1 MTSLARAPL
10 RFLFFFVVVAA
21 LWALP
26 SGAAHAAESG
36 CTWRALVA
44 GVSAYPVGPTPAG
57 AAPLNGPQHDADLM
71 IRTLEHLGFAP
82 DAITVLADSAF
93 AATGN
98 KHSVAGAPTHA
109 NILHALD
116 ALTAETKRCDVAVI
130 YLSGHG
136 SREPAPPGSPL
147 TSPDGMSSIFL
158 PIDVGYWTS
167 GEQRVK
173 NALTDVELAR
183 RIVAMR
189 GKGGFVW
196 LIVDACQSGTLG
208 GRGGRR
214 QTVSTVPPDAFG
226 IPKSAIAR
234 AHARAAG
241 RGGPVAKAQ
250 ATMGEAVAALSTPA
264 EAGGFAGFYAAH
276 SDFLAPD
283 VALPADKPGSP
294 NHGVLTYFLAE
305 ALAEGHARSFEDL
318 VPAIR
323 NGYSA
328 VGIQSGDEAAGSP
341 YLVAGDR
348 GIPYFEGSLN
358 APLPWAVRAGGA
370 TSGPARYLMVARDG
384 RILLLAGAID
394 GLAPG
399 TRLSIEQPGAKRS
412 SGIVKAVHALDAEVE
427 VPGAA
432 DWLDGEEAA
441 AAIISA
447 PVETITVARPQG
459 EDKSDAGKRLAAALA
474 HLPAGAALDGARN
487 LAIRLA
493 PPGAAQADMRL
504 VMTNG
509 ALSLEAPGMNPAAVT
524 LGADAQAAGRD
535 LRHAIVA
542 LYTATNILHTAAL
555 LSASPRAED
564 TAIRQ
569 SLAVS
574 AYLWRSPP
582 GVCVVPD
589 SILEGAAIPRGAE
602 PLDLAALAAGK
613 GPLLH
618 QCDSVLLKL
627 ANSGATPIDVSP
639 VYVDGNAGI
648 TVLGPGSGLRLE
660 PGSDKGRAPVH
671 VVVIP
676 VFLRNPLSGAPMAA
690 GLEQLALIGVGRRAH
705 DAVVWRYG
713 RFAQSGTL
721 AGTASRGE
729 APNAPS
735 AFQGASALVLRW
747 KVEK

>member
-1 MTSLARAPL
+1 MTSLPRAPL
-10 RFLFFFVVVAA
+10 RLLFLFAAVAA
-21 LWALP
+21 LLTLP
-26 SGAAHAAESG
+26 SGAARAAESG
-36 CTWRALVA
+36 CTWRALVV

-57 AAPLNGPQHDADLM
+57 ETPLNGPQHDADLM
-71 IRTLEHLGFAP
+71 IRTLEHLGFKP
-82 DAITVLADSAF
+82 DDITVLADSAF

-98 KHSVAGAPTHA
+98 KHPVTGAPTHA
-109 NILHALD
+109 NIVRALD
-116 ALTAETKRCDVAVI
+116 TLAAQTQRCDVAVI

-136 SREPAPPGSPL
+136 SREPAPPGSPR

-158 PIDVGYWTS
+158 PIDVGYW
-167 GEQRVK
+167 GEAEQRVK

-208 GRGGRR
+208 GRGGRK
-214 QTVSTVPPDAFG
+214 QTVSTVPPGAFG
-226 IPKSAIAR
+226 IPQSAIAR
-234 AHARAAG
+234 AKTRAAG
-241 RGGPVAKAQ
+241 RGAPAAKAQ
-250 ATMGEAVAALSTPA
+250 ATMGEAVAALSSPA

-276 SDFLAPD
+276 ADFLAPD
-283 VALPADKPGSP
+283 VPLPADKPNSP
-294 NHGVLTYFLAE
+294 NHGVLTYYLAQ
-305 ALAEGHARSFEDL
+305 ALAQGQARSFEDL

-323 NGYSA
+323 NGYGA
-328 VGIQSGDEAAGSP
+328 VGIQSGDEAAASP

-370 TSGPARYLMVARDG
+370 PDTYLMVARDSH
-384 RILLLAGAID
+384 ILLLAGAID
-394 GLAPG
+394 GLAKG
-399 TRLSIEQPGAKRS
+399 TRLRIARPGAKPATGLVS
-412 SGIVKAVHALDAEVE
+412 AVQALDADVD
-427 VPGAA
+427 VPDAA
-432 DWLDGEEAA
+432 SWLDGQEAA
-441 AAIISA
+441 ATVVAA
-447 PVETITVARPQG
+447 PVQTISVARPQPKD
-459 EDKSDAGKRLAAALA
+459 EDARVAAALA
-474 HLPAGAALDGARN
+474 RLPAGVALHGARN
-487 LAIRLA
+487 LAIRLV
-493 PPGAAQADMRL
+493 PPGAHADMRL
-504 VMTNG
+504 VVTNG
-509 ALSLEAPGMNPAAVT
+509 APSLEAPGMNPAAVT
-524 LGADAQAAGRD
+524 LGADPQTAGRD
-535 LRHAIVA
+535 LAHAIVA
-542 LYTATNILHTAAL
+542 LYTAANILHTAAAL
-555 LSASPRAED
+555 AASPRAD
-564 TAIRQ
+564 DAAIRR
-569 SLAVS
+569 SLSVS

-589 SILEGAAIPRGAE
+589 SILEGAAIPAGAE
-602 PLDLAALAAGK
+602 PLDLAALEAGK
-613 GPLLH
+613 GPVLH

-676 VFLRNPLSGAPMAA
+676 VFLRNPLSGAALPA

-713 RFAQSGTL
+713 RFAQTGTQ

-729 APNAPS
+729 APSAPT
-735 AFQGASALVLRW
+735 AFEGAGALVLRW
-747 KVEK
+747 KVAPLRAAAK